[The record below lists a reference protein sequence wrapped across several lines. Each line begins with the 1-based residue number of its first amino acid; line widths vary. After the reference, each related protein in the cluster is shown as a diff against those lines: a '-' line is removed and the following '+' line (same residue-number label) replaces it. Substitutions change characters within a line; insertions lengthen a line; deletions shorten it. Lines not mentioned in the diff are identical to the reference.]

1 MVFVWIMAALV
12 LLWLLAVGLDFI
24 LERFPGKTNSITDD
38 FSQQQDELYRQTK
51 MYELEKWWDREHL
64 STSDFYDK
72 YKESRHLKPIATG
85 NTHTHVA
92 QSQLE
97 IWDKF
102 PTMESWERADDQMR
116 KQFEKEFK
124 KTAKRPA
131 LILSDE
137 TIAFV
142 PKNEHDF
149 VQTMVTGTSC
159 DCDAC
164 TGKTTYLDALNY
176 QKP

>member
-1 MVFVWIMAALV
+1 MVFVWIMAAMV
-12 LLWLLAVGLDFI
+12 LLWLLAVGIDFT
-24 LERFPGKTNSITDD
+24 LEHYPGKTKYITED
-38 FSQQQDELYRQTK
+38 FSQQLELDNIYKETK

-64 STSDFYDK
+64 SNKAFYDK
-72 YKESRHLKPIATG
+72 YKESRQLLP
-85 NTHTHVA
+85 VA
-92 QSQLE
+92 SSQLE

-102 PTMESWERADDQMR
+102 PTMESWERAGDQMR